1 MKCYKIL
8 LFLNLFANVNPFM
21 IRPSTSNHNNFLAI
35 SLIQKNVNKPIF
47 YQSQL
52 NIRSSIIISNNC
64 KEKEKD
70 DKLIYFEHFLN
81 TYNFI
86 MVIYIVLKY
95 GFYLIK

>member
-1 MKCYKIL
+1 MRLYKL
-8 LFLNLFANVNPFM
+8 LLLLNLFTNVNPFM

-35 SLIQKNVNKPIF
+35 SSIQKNINKPIF

-52 NIRSSIIISNNC
+52 NIRSSIISNKC

-70 DKLIYFEHFLN
+70 DKLIYFELFLN

-95 GFYLIK
+95 GFLFN